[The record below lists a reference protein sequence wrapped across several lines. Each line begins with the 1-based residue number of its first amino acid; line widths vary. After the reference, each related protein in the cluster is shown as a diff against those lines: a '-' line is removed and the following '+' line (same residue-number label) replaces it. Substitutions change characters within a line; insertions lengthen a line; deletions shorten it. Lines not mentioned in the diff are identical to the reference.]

1 MACDPCADNDQSKV
15 VSIRK
20 MTLPMNAVYTS
31 PIPGELVAILRK
43 DKCGVTDPGTPCV
56 TLAVHDGETAG
67 GHLLMRRD
75 FCGYIPGS
83 LPPDIIGPGSLTCS
97 MFANNTFA
105 EACVTAKFV
114 DQSIVGA
121 KVKVGTLNGDR
132 LVDHSVT
139 CAKLDPACI
148 AAIQAGA
155 GGGATTFLEL
165 TDTPSAYAGSA
176 TTGIMLIV
184 NSTSVKYAQQAAGAG
199 IPAGNV
205 TWTEGTRPELGIIGA
220 LAVSGGSGSVNGS
233 QRSTLV
239 VTGQTSTG
247 INTLDMA
254 ATFEVPTT
262 TKDYYRGLTEEITP
276 GSGTVR
282 FGVNWAGTIRATNTV
297 VAAADY
303 AEWMESAGEDLQ
315 PGTTV
320 VLHAGFIRAS
330 QQGDDPDDVIGIVRP
345 RNTDRAIIGNAA
357 ETEWHGKW
365 LHDDFG
371 GLLLDAGGN
380 YQLSPAFDPT
390 LDYVP
395 RSKRPEWNVIGYV
408 GQVPVRA
415 DQILNPRWR
424 VIRQLSP
431 GVLLVLVR

>member
-1 MACDPCADNDQSKV
+1 MACDPCENTNPAL

-20 MTLPMNAVYTS
+20 ATQPMNAVYTS
-31 PIPGELVAILRK
+31 AIPGEIVAILRK

-75 FCGYIPGS
+75 FCGYIVGS

-121 KVKVGTLNGDR
+121 KVKIGTLNGDR
-132 LVDHSVT
+132 LIDGSVT
-139 CAKLDPACI
+139 CSKLDPACI

-155 GGGATTFLEL
+155 GTGATTFLEL
-165 TDTPSAYAGSA
+165 TDTPNAYGGSSSGGALLFSTGTGIQYASQVASGPNPAGS
-176 TTGIMLIV
+176 
-184 NSTSVKYAQQAAGAG
+184 
-199 IPAGNV
+199 V
-205 TWTEGTRPELGIIGA
+205 TWFTGTQPGLGIIGS
-220 LAVSGGSGSVNGS
+220 LNVTGGITSSNGS
-233 QRSTLV
+233 QRGSFIQVGQSSSGISTLDV
-239 VTGQTSTG
+239 CYTHEAPTTSKDFYRGITEDTG
-247 INTLDMA
+247 IGDGVL
-254 ATFEVPTT
+254 
-262 TKDYYRGLTEEITP
+262 
-276 GSGTVR
+276 R
-282 FGVNWAGTIRATNTV
+282 FGVNYAGTIRATNTV

-320 VLHAGFIRAS
+320 VLHAGFVRAS
-330 QQGDDPDDVIGIVRP
+330 QPGDDPDDVIGIVRP

-357 ETEWHGKW
+357 EAEWHGKW

-371 GLLLDAGGN
+371 GLLLDADGN

-395 RSKRPEWNVIGYV
+395 RSQRSEWNVIGYV
-408 GQVPVRA
+408 GQVPVQA

-424 VIRQLSP
+424 VIRQLSS